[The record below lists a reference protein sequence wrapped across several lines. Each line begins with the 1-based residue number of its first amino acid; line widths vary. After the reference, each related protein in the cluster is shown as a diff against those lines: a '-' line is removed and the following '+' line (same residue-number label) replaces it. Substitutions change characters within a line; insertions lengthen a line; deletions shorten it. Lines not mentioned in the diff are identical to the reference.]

1 MSVDVDLPF
10 LRALPYFRG
19 LSNDELA
26 IIAARCR
33 QRALDDDEI
42 IMMEGQ
48 PAAGLY
54 VVREGRVRIF
64 KTSSRGK
71 EQVLIVLGPGE
82 TFNDVPVF
90 DGGPNPAGA
99 QAAAP
104 GTTVY
109 IVPTA
114 VVMEL
119 LISNPR
125 VAADIIHILA
135 GRLRHLTAVVEDLS
149 FHHITER
156 VAKLLLAESAADSR
170 PLLTQERMATRI
182 GTAREVVSRALRT
195 LEQQG
200 AITRQRNRIVAI
212 NAPLL
217 RALLE
222 RGASPEPDDRAIG
235 HSPDGNRPRSSEV
248 PS

>member
-1 MSVDVDLPF
+1 
-10 LRALPYFRG
+10 
-19 LSNDELA
+19 
-26 IIAARCR
+26 
-33 QRALDDDEI
+33 
-42 IMMEGQ
+42 
-48 PAAGLY
+48 
-54 VVREGRVRIF
+54 
-64 KTSSRGK
+64 
-71 EQVLIVLGPGE
+71 GE

-90 DGGPNPAGA
+90 DGGPNPASA

-104 GTTVY
+104 GTAVCM
-109 IVPTA
+109 VPTA

-119 LISNPR
+119 LMTNPR
-125 VAADIIHILA
+125 VAADIVHVLA

-149 FHHITER
+149 FHHITDR
-156 VAKLLLAESAADSR
+156 VAKLLLAESAATDSR

-212 NAPLL
+212 NVPIL

-222 RGASPEPDDRAIG
+222 RGSPPDQ
-235 HSPDGNRPRSSEV
+235 E
-248 PS
+248 

>member
-1 MSVDVDLPF
+1 MALSVDADLPF

-19 LSNDELA
+19 LSDDELIPLA
-26 IIAARCR
+26 GRCR
-33 QRALDDDEI
+33 RRMPADDEL
-42 IMMEGQ
+42 IMLEGQ
-48 PAAGLY
+48 PAEGLY
-54 VVREGRVRIF
+54 VVRQGRVRIF

-71 EQVLIVLGPGE
+71 EQVLIVLGAGE

-90 DGGPNPAGA
+90 DGGPNPASA

-104 GTTVY
+104 GTEVCL
-109 IVPTA
+109 VPTA
-114 VVMEL
+114 VVMD
-119 LISNPR
+119 LIRTNPR
-125 VAADIIHILA
+125 VAADIVHVLA

-156 VAKLLLAESAADSR
+156 VAKLLLAESAAGAGR
-170 PLLTQERMATRI
+170 PLPTQERMATRI

-200 AITRQRNRIVAI
+200 AITRRHNRIVAI

-222 RGASPEPDDRAIG
+222 RGSPPNQD
-235 HSPDGNRPRSSEV
+235 
-248 PS
+248 

>member
-1 MSVDVDLPF
+1 
-10 LRALPYFRG
+10 
-19 LSNDELA
+19 
-26 IIAARCR
+26 
-33 QRALDDDEI
+33 
-42 IMMEGQ
+42 MMEGQ

-90 DGGPNPAGA
+90 DGGPNPACV

-104 GTTVY
+104 GTSVCM
-109 IVPTA
+109 VPTS
-114 VVMEL
+114 VIMDL
-119 LISNPR
+119 LATNSRITTNI
-125 VAADIIHILA
+125 VHVLA
-135 GRLRHLTAVVEDLS
+135 GRLRHLTTMVEDLS

-156 VAKLLLAESAADSR
+156 VAKLLLTESAAAGGPIS
-170 PLLTQERMATRI
+170 LTQERMATRV

-200 AITRQRNRIVAI
+200 AITRQHNRIVAI

-217 RALLE
+217 HALLE
-222 RGASPEPDDRAIG
+222 QDPDHDKD
-235 HSPDGNRPRSSEV
+235 S
-248 PS
+248 